1 MDRYEAL
8 IDTLETG
15 DIIRYHNTGIDKK
28 QTIAE
33 HQWGVSLILN
43 TIFLRSGNNTT
54 APLVLLALVHDCP
67 EVITG
72 DIPAPFK
79 WDNPEVKEYLKK
91 SEDKWLLDHRYPTEG
106 AFPEEW
112 LLALKWADSLEGL
125 WFTTRQARKGDY
137 HAKQVRDRWIDAIS
151 SYPILNVKANELFL
165 TLQELIPE

>member
-1 MDRYEAL
+1 MDRYESL
-8 IDTLETG
+8 IETLETG
-15 DIIRYHNTGIDKK
+15 GIIRYHNTQIDKK

-43 TIFLRSGNNTT
+43 TIYFKTDNNTT
-54 APLVLLALVHDCP
+54 SPLLLYALVHDCP

-79 WDNPEVKEYLKK
+79 WDNPGVKAFLQK
-91 SEDKWLLDHRYPTEG
+91 SEDAWLLEHHYPIEK
-106 AFPEEW
+106 AFPKEW

-137 HAKQVRDRWIDAIS
+137 HALQIRDRWVEAIS
-151 SYPILNVKANELFL
+151 KYPYLNIKADDMFL
-165 TLQELIPE
+165 TLQELIR

>member
-8 IDTLETG
+8 IETLETG

-33 HQWGVSLILN
+33 HMWGVALILEKIHPA
-43 TIFLRSGNNTT
+43 TRD
-54 APLVLLALVHDCP
+54 LLLMALVHDCP
-67 EVITG
+67 EVVTG

-79 WDNPEVKEYLKK
+79 WDNPQVKEYLRS
-91 SEDKWLLDHRYPTEG
+91 SEDKWLLSHRYSTESG
-106 AFPEEW
+106 FEKED

-137 HAKQVRDRWIDAIS
+137 HAVQIRDRWIEAIGG
-151 SYPILNVKANELFL
+151 YPRLNVVADELFL
-165 TLQELIPE
+165 TLQELIP